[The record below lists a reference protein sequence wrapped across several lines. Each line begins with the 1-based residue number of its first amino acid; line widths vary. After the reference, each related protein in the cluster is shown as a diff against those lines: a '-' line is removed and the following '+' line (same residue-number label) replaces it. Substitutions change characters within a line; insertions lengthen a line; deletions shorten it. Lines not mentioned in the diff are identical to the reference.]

1 MPDII
6 YALILS
12 ILPIAE
18 LRGGI
23 PYALL
28 TGYPVWLSYISCVAV
43 NFLVGP
49 IVFLFLN
56 SVHKV
61 FYKLSFYQKLF
72 DWFERRVR
80 RKTSHLIEK
89 YGFWG
94 VTLFVAI
101 PLPVTGAYT
110 GSAAAWLFKL
120 DWKRSMLAVLVG
132 VMIAGIVV
140 TTVMVMGIEW
150 LKPLFVK
157 SINH

>member
-1 MPDII
+1 MPDFV

-28 TGYPVWLSYISCVAV
+28 KGYPIWQAWLGCVAA

-49 IVFLFLN
+49 IVFVFLN
-56 SVHKV
+56 TLHKLLYGIT
-61 FYKLSFYQKLF
+61 FYKRLF

-80 RKTSHLIEK
+80 NKTAHLIDK

-94 VTLFVAI
+94 VAIFVAI

-110 GSAAAWLFKL
+110 GSMAAWLFKL
-120 DWKRSMLAVLVG
+120 DFKRSMLAVMVG
-132 VMIAGIVV
+132 VIIAGIIV
-140 TTVMVMGIEW
+140 TAVMALGIEW
-150 LKPLFVK
+150 LMPLFTK
-157 SINH
+157 RIQ

>member
-1 MPDII
+1 MSTYIH
-6 YALILS
+6 ALILS
-12 ILPIAE
+12 LLPIAE

-28 TGYPVWLSYISCVAV
+28 KGYPVWSSYVGCVLA

-49 IVFLFLN
+49 IVFIFLN
-56 SVHKV
+56 SAHRLLYNINV
-61 FYKLSFYQKLF
+61 YKRLF

-80 RKTSHLIEK
+80 RKTAHLIER

-94 VTLFVAI
+94 ITIFVAI

-110 GSAAAWLFKL
+110 GAFAAWLFNVEF
-120 DWKRSMLAVLVG
+120 KRAMLAVMTG

-140 TTVMVMGIEW
+140 TTVMVLGIEW
-150 LKPLFVK
+150 LMPLFTK
-157 SINH
+157 RLG

>member
-1 MPDII
+1 MSDFL

-28 TGYPVWLSYISCVAV
+28 KGYPVWAAYTGCVAA

-49 IVFLFLN
+49 IVFVFLN
-56 SVHKV
+56 TIHKYLYRV
-61 FYKLSFYQKLF
+61 SPYKNLF
-72 DWFERRVR
+72 DWFEQRVR
-80 RKTSHLIEK
+80 NKTTHLIEK

-94 VTLFVAI
+94 IALFVAI

-110 GSAAAWLFKL
+110 GSMAAWLFKL
-120 DWKRSMLAVLVG
+120 DFKRSMLAVMVG
-132 VMIAGIVV
+132 VIIAGVIV

-150 LKPLFVK
+150 LIPLFTK
-157 SINH
+157 RIE

>member
-1 MPDII
+1 MPDFV

-23 PYALL
+23 PCMLL
-28 TGYPVWLSYISCVAV
+28 SGYPVWLSYISCVVV

-49 IVFLFLN
+49 IVFVFLN
-56 SVHKV
+56 TVHKILYRISI
-61 FYKLSFYQKLF
+61 YKKLF

-80 RKTSHLIEK
+80 SKTSHLIEK

-94 VTLFVAI
+94 ITLFVAI

-110 GSAAAWLFKL
+110 GSAAAWLFNV
-120 DWKRSMLAVLVG
+120 DWKKSMLAVLVG
-132 VMIAGIVV
+132 VMIAGVVV
-140 TTVMVMGIEW
+140 TLVMVLGIEW

-157 SINH
+157 SVSH